1 MQKSEF
7 AAARSPTLFV
17 QPLGQLLGPPAR
29 AVHGRARAALDSP
42 GPRAPCMEGPHIVRN
57 YMGRN
62 GRNRVIDEEEAA
74 GDPIMRLGLAL
85 ALLGAMVALG
95 VFVWRR
101 ARRSGGC
108 APPALATPHCA
119 PQG

>member
-1 MQKSEF
+1 
-7 AAARSPTLFV
+7 
-17 QPLGQLLGPPAR
+17 
-29 AVHGRARAALDSP
+29 
-42 GPRAPCMEGPHIVRN
+42 MEGPHIVRN
-57 YMGRN
+57 YMGRG